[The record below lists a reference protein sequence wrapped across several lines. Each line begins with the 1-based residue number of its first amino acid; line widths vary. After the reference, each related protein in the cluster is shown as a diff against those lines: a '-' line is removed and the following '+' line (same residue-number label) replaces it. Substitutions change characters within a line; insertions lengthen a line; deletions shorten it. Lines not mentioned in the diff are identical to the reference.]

1 MMHKNPMTPKKENMQ
16 ISTSSPVIDQV
27 KKYNQEVETSNI
39 FKKMLMFFYKYL
51 LFHFFLINFYIYD
64 VN

>member
-16 ISTSSPVIDQV
+16 ISTSSPGIDQV

-39 FKKMLMFFYKYL
+39 LKKMLMFFYKYL
-51 LFHFFLINFYIYD
+51 LFHFF
-64 VN
+64 